1 MLVIEIA
8 DTSLKSDLT
17 IKALTYA
24 AHGVPEYWVIHAW
37 SLVTTVHREPTPEGY
52 VTVTEIAAH
61 RPLVP
66 LLAPILTVQL
76 DQFGFNG

>member
-24 AHGVPEYWVIHAW
+24 AHGVPEYWVINTW
-37 SLVTTVHREPTPEGY
+37 SLVTTVHRESSADGY
-52 VTVTEIAAH
+52 GKVTEVAENS
-61 RPLVP
+61 PLVP
-66 LLAPILTVQL
+66 LLVPALTVQL
-76 DQFGFNG
+76 DQFGLNG